1 MLNANQPF
9 SGFNVPATVPDP
21 GADGIVGTGDDGPAI
36 HAWNLAPQYVGLPV
50 RNVLTNVP
58 DARTNYYT
66 WEITATKRM
75 SRRWSAIASLAH
87 TTSYA
92 QANIFFDT
100 NFRQNPLPV
109 TPNDLIN
116 TAPDGQEKSSDL
128 AAKVTASWEGPWR
141 LKVSPVYR
149 YQAGQ
154 NFGRTFVATL
164 NYGSVRIPAE
174 PLNARRQDN
183 VSLIDVRI
191 ERVTSV
197 GKTRLSPFIDV
208 YNVINANP
216 IQNTS
221 WSSGSS
227 FLRPLAIVP
236 PRVLRLGVNF
246 EW

>member
-1 MLNANQPF
+1 
-9 SGFNVPATVPDP
+9 
-21 GADGIVGTGDDGPAI
+21 
-36 HAWNLAPQYVGLPV
+36 LPV

-58 DARTNYYT
+58 NASTNYYT

-75 SRRWSAIASLAH
+75 HRGWSAIASLAH
-87 TTSYA
+87 TRSFA

-100 NFRQNPLPV
+100 NFRQNPLPI

-116 TAPDGQEKSSDL
+116 TAPDGQEQSSDIS
-128 AAKVTASWEGPWR
+128 AKVTASWETVWG
-141 LKVSPVYR
+141 LKIS
-149 YQAGQ
+149 Q
-154 NFGRTFVATL
+154 NFGRTIVASL

-183 VSLIDVRI
+183 VSILDLRI
-191 ERVTSV
+191 ERVTRIRN
-197 GKTRLSPFIDV
+197 TRVSPFIDI
-208 YNVINANP
+208 YNLANANP

-236 PRVLRLGVNF
+236 PRVLRIGAKLD
-246 EW
+246 W